1 MLIKKYNYL
10 LGCIIAAFL
19 VSCSTTKGPEPKP
32 IPKFAND
39 KMVTVKWIDNDI
51 ATSPAYQFVPVLEE
65 NTLFTADGSG
75 NLFRIDP
82 TDGTVINYH
91 RLSRGLSSGTAVSSD
106 SIFVTTDDGYLLS
119 VSKATGNLK
128 WQAQLPTISI
138 EAPQVGGDVVV
149 VKTNNAELLAY
160 DVHTGKLLWV
170 YQKHNPLLTL
180 RANNTFQVVG
190 REVVL
195 FGQPNGRLA
204 LINLANGNTIWE
216 NYVAIPEGATDLD
229 KLTDIAMRP
238 VINDKLICVA
248 TFNGK
253 ITCLDAV
260 SSNILW
266 SKKFSS
272 NSGIIIDEH
281 HVYSISTDG
290 IVYAFDK
297 NSGSIVWKNDILQY
311 RTLSV
316 PVFLDNHILTIDN
329 EGYISLLN
337 TNDGKLVASL
347 ASNLRDGVSYP
358 WSDGKKVFA
367 QSANGYIAEIVK

>member
-1 MLIKKYNYL
+1 M
-10 LGCIIAAFL
+10 
-19 VSCSTTKGPEPKP
+19 
-32 IPKFAND
+32 
-39 KMVTVKWIDNDI
+39 
-51 ATSPAYQFVPVLEE
+51 
-65 NTLFTADGSG
+65 
-75 NLFRIDP
+75 
-82 TDGTVINYH
+82 
-91 RLSRGLSSGTAVSSD
+91 SSD

-119 VSKATGNLK
+119 VSKATGNIK
-128 WQAQLPTISI
+128 WQAHLPTISI

-149 VKTNNAELLAY
+149 VRTNNSELLAY
-160 DVHTGKLLWV
+160 DVHAGTLLWV
-170 YQKHNPLLTL
+170 YQKQNPLLTL

-190 REVVL
+190 RDVIL
-195 FGQPNGRLA
+195 LGQPNGRLA
-204 LINLANGNTIWE
+204 LLNLTNGNTIWE

-260 SSNILW
+260 TSNILW

-272 NSGIIIDEH
+272 NSGVVIDEQ
-281 HVYSISTDG
+281 HVYSISTNG

-297 NSGSIVWKNDILQY
+297 NSGAIVWKNDILQY
-311 RTLSV
+311 RILSA

-329 EGYISLLN
+329 EGHIILFNNS
-337 TNDGKLVASL
+337 DGKLVASI

-358 WSDGKKVFA
+358 WSDGRKVFA
-367 QSANGYIAEIVK
+367 QSANGYIAEITK